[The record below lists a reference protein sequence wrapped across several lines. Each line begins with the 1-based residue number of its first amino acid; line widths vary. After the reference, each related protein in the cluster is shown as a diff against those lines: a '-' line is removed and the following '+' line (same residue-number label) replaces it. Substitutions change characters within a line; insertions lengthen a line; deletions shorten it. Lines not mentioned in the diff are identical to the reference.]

1 MKKLLIVLLSCIL
14 SSCAVTTTTV
24 FTIGNVS
31 LLNTDGEL
39 IEEWNDAVLETAVS
53 TGGYVNEKF
62 AIKSGGGIVFTDSDN
77 EDHYI
82 SGGIIIVDN
91 IHQVKKSN
99 TQKIV
104 LSRVNGDDDVME
116 NERAKSLV
124 SEYNRLKAQLKKQE
138 EIMSK
143 AVKGSSDYS
152 KAEEKAK
159 KLKEKMSI
167 VVDALKKDYNYE
179 VTVD

>member
-1 MKKLLIVLLSCIL
+1 MKKPLTVLLSCML
-14 SSCAVTTTTV
+14 SSCAVTTTAV
-24 FTIGNVS
+24 YTIGDVS
-31 LLNTDGEL
+31 LLNTNGEL
-39 IEEWNDAVLETAVS
+39 IEEWNDAVLETEIS
-53 TGGYVNEKF
+53 TGGYVKEKF
-62 AIKSGGGIVFTDSDN
+62 AIKSGGGLVFTDAN
-77 EDHYI
+77 YEDHYI

-104 LSRVNGDDDVME
+104 LSRVNGDVME

-124 SEYNRLKAQLKKQE
+124 SEYDRLKAQLKKQE

-143 AVKGSSDYS
+143 VVKGSSDYS

-159 KLKEKMSI
+159 KLKDKMSN
-167 VVDALKKDYNYE
+167 VVDILKKDFDYA
-179 VTVD
+179 VTVE